1 MYTAGIPQMNDI
13 YKSRIKLSQ
22 IRALVAIADWGNFSE
37 AGSQLEISQ
46 SAVSHAIATLEAE
59 LGVVLLSR
67 GRHGAHLTPV
77 GERIAAH
84 GRQVLQLLDAMHKE
98 ANLAKGL
105 QGGQVRIACFRS
117 VATHI
122 LPTVIARFRQNYPNI
137 TLTITEN
144 DIFPNIEQALRD
156 GYADIGFTYL
166 PTSDDFEAW
175 EILRDDYI
183 LLLPPKTQLKSNPIS
198 WKDLSN
204 YPLIVSCLN
213 PCNAWIRQW
222 LPLSEYPL
230 NIAYEIK
237 EDSTIVSMVQQGLG
251 AGILP
256 RLAAEPIPPGVQ
268 LCNLPVGLTRVI
280 GVAILAAA
288 LHPPAVYAFLDAVRN
303 TGRFAVKAAV

>member
-1 MYTAGIPQMNDI
+1 MNDI
-13 YKSRIKLSQ
+13 NKSRIKLAQ
-22 IRALVAIADWGNFSE
+22 IRGLVAIADCGNFSE
-37 AGSQLEISQ
+37 AALQMEISQ

-59 LGVVLLSR
+59 LGVILLSR

-122 LPTVIARFRQNYPNI
+122 LPTVIAQFRQSYPKIAINI
-137 TLTITEN
+137 SEDETVLS
-144 DIFPNIEQALRD
+144 IEQALRE

-166 PTSDDFEAW
+166 PTSNEFETW

-183 LLLPPKTQLKSNPIS
+183 LLLPPIPQIKSTEIS
-198 WKDLSN
+198 WKELSN
-204 YPLIVSCLN
+204 YPLIVSSLN
-213 PCNAWIRQW
+213 PCNAWARKC
-222 LPLSEYPL
+222 LTLSEYPL

-256 RLAAEPIPPGVQ
+256 RLAAEPIPQGVQ
-268 LCNLPVGLTRVI
+268 LCNLPVLLTRVI

>member
-1 MYTAGIPQMNDI
+1 MNDI
-13 YKSRIKLSQ
+13 NKSRIKLAQ
-22 IRALVAIADWGNFSE
+22 IRGLVAIADCGNFSE
-37 AGSQLEISQ
+37 AALQLQISQ

-137 TLTITEN
+137 TITITEN

-166 PTSDDFEAW
+166 PTSDEFEAW

-183 LLLPPKTQLKSNPIS
+183 LLLPPTTQLKITQIS
-198 WKDLSN
+198 WEELSN

-213 PCNAWIRQW
+213 PCNAWIRQY

-256 RLAAEPIPPGVQ
+256 RLAAEPIPPGVK
-268 LCNLPVGLTRVI
+268 LCKLPVPLTRVI

>member
-1 MYTAGIPQMNDI
+1 MNDI
-13 YKSRIKLSQ
+13 NKSRIKLSQ
-22 IRALVAIADWGNFSE
+22 IRALVAIADYGNFSE

-166 PTSDDFEAW
+166 PTSD
-175 EILRDDYI
+175 
-183 LLLPPKTQLKSNPIS
+183 
-198 WKDLSN
+198 
-204 YPLIVSCLN
+204 
-213 PCNAWIRQW
+213 
-222 LPLSEYPL
+222 
-230 NIAYEIK
+230 
-237 EDSTIVSMVQQGLG
+237 
-251 AGILP
+251 
-256 RLAAEPIPPGVQ
+256 
-268 LCNLPVGLTRVI
+268 
-280 GVAILAAA
+280 
-288 LHPPAVYAFLDAVRN
+288 
-303 TGRFAVKAAV
+303 

>member
-13 YKSRIKLSQ
+13 NKSRIKLSQ
-22 IRALVAIADWGNFSE
+22 IRALVAIADYGNFSE

-166 PTSDDFEAW
+166 PTSDEFEAW

-183 LLLPPKTQLKSNPIS
+183 LLLPPTTQLKSHQIS
-198 WKDLSN
+198 WKELSN

-213 PCNAWIRQW
+213 PCNAWIRQC

-256 RLAAEPIPPGVQ
+256 RLAAEPIPPGVK
-268 LCNLPVGLTRVI
+268 LCNLPVPLTRVI